1 MAKIANT
8 YDLVINITNAE
19 YTFTG
24 TDRDAQFTPSAP
36 ELVTAANCTQ
46 IFAPSA
52 QACAVADYDFTI
64 ERARILSSG
73 APGVQPPTLKR
84 ASQVL
89 LELCKQDGTFITSI
103 VLKFQNWN
111 EWTEINGILRPYENQ
126 IVTWDPAEV
135 AINKPVYFSPKV
147 QNTYF
152 NVDDYNIASPYV
164 GEKFS
169 PVLEMIVRTSGMTET
184 YANNIF

>member
-1 MAKIANT
+1 MAKIANE

-24 TDRDAQFTPSAP
+24 NDRDAQFTPVAP
-36 ELVTAANCTQ
+36 ELVAAANCTQ

-64 ERARILSSG
+64 ERARIISSG
-73 APGVQPPTLKR
+73 APGVQPPQLKR
-84 ASQVL
+84 AAQVL

-126 IVTWDPAEV
+126 LVTWDPAEV
-135 AINKPVYFSPKV
+135 NINKPVYFSPKV

-164 GEKFS
+164 GGKFS
-169 PVLEMIVRTSGMTET
+169 PVLEMIVKTSGMTET
-184 YANNIF
+184 YANQIF